1 MAWEEGKYSEG
12 FIFRIK
18 CTWGK
23 LSRRQNE
30 WSKFMWEVELQV
42 EEFLPLVK
50 KKSTS
55 EDINVYFLYI

>member
-1 MAWEEGKYSEG
+1 
-12 FIFRIK
+12 
-18 CTWGK
+18 
-23 LSRRQNE
+23 
-30 WSKFMWEVELQV
+30 MWEVELQV